1 MGRHRQWGKPR
12 RPGHHLPIAARLSQ
26 GRNHGDHP
34 LSTARHRPAHP
45 PRHVRQRT
53 VRGSGP
59 SVRHQPAGRRRE
71 HACGHLR
78 AHGPRRPAHV
88 RQIARL
94 RQPGQKRRHILHLRR
109 EPDPRLQGHRHQH
122 RHTGRLQQAHH
133 PTGQGPR
140 HPVDVHAVRR
150 QRPPAPGHGRTRRNA
165 PAGTGTEERAQGP
178 YEPTVHPV
186 RRRLLDRDR
195 TGRSRPARRHPAR
208 TAPARGGRRRG
219 RHIRSAPAPRPKP
232 ARRPGS
238 GPYTARAGR
247 KRHSNTRK
255 GNQ

>member
-12 RPGHHLPIAARLSQ
+12 RPGHHLPITARLSQ

-94 RQPGQKRRHILHLRR
+94 RQPGQERRHILHLRR
-109 EPDPRLQGHRHQH
+109 GPDSRLQGRRHQH

-133 PTGQGPR
+133 PARRGPR

-150 QRPPAPGHGRTRRNA
+150 QRPPPPGHRAASRHT
-165 PAGTGTEERAQGP
+165 PAGTGTEGRAQGP
-178 YEPTVHPV
+178 YEPAVHPV
-186 RRRLLDRDR
+186 RRLLLDRDR

-208 TAPARGGRRRG
+208 AAPARGGRGRG
-219 RHIRSAPAPRPKP
+219 TAHTLHASSTPQAGTKTRI
-232 ARRPGS
+232 RPGR
-238 GPYTARAGR
+238 GADGK